1 MHLYRVL
8 VSSLIE
14 LLVGIGRR
22 SLRFVPSLCIRLGR
36 GSLLLFRVLGSL
48 PRACLRPGL
57 VVKQIHSLGVLS
69 LPIISVSGVF
79 VGMVLGLQGYINL
92 AYYGASAQLGALVAL
107 SLVREMGPVISA
119 LLYAGRAGS
128 ALTAEIGLMK
138 ATEQLSSMEM
148 MAVDPFQRVLA
159 PRFLAG
165 LIAMPLLAC
174 IFTALGILG
183 GWYIA
188 VWQLNVDS
196 GAFWSQMQA
205 SVQFV
210 DDVVDG
216 VLVKSLVFGFVAN
229 WIAVF
234 EGYDCPPDS
243 EGISRAT
250 TRTVVNTSLT
260 VLALDFILTALMFGG
275 V

>member
-1 MHLYRVL
+1 VEIFA
-8 VSSLIE
+8 S
-14 LLVGIGRR
+14 IGRR
-22 SLRFVPSLCIRLGR
+22 GLRFFPLLILRLGR
-36 GSLLLFRVLGSL
+36 GSLLLFRILAGL

-57 VVKQIHSLGVLS
+57 VVKQIHGLGVLS
-69 LPIISVSGVF
+69 LPIIAVSGVF

-92 AYYGASAQLGALVAL
+92 VDYGATAQLGALVAL
-107 SLVREMGPVISA
+107 ALVREMGPVISA

-138 ATEQLSSMEM
+138 ATEQLASMEM

-188 VWQLNVDS
+188 VWQLGVDS
-196 GAFWSQMQA
+196 GSFWSQMQA

-216 VLVKSLVFGFVAN
+216 VLIKSLVFGFVAN

-234 EGYDCPPDS
+234 EGYDCLPTS

-260 VLALDFILTALMFGG
+260 VLALDFVLTALMFGG
-275 V
+275 N